1 MYPKTMI
8 LKAGKNN
15 PRLPICRGNNG
26 AGPGVHLLPPVK
38 GAIPFPGTTWR
49 IGQEVKT
56 PPFHG
61 GITSSILVR
70 VTKGLL
76 NKVPEKFIFS
86 GALLLCGTSDK
97 IREQA
102 ETGS

>member
-61 GITSSILVR
+61 GNAGSIPAR
-70 VTKGLL
+70 ATKATKEGTKIQQGASPYEETAWP
-76 NKVPEKFIFS
+76 NKLKWME
-86 GALLLCGTSDK
+86 
-97 IREQA
+97 
-102 ETGS
+102 

>member
-1 MYPKTMI
+1 MYPKTMT

-38 GAIPFPGTTWR
+38 GAIPFPGTTWPVS
-49 IGQEVKT
+49 QVVKT

-61 GITSSILVR
+61 GNAGSIPAR
-70 VTKGLL
+70 ATMATKEGTKIQQGASPYEETAWP
-76 NKVPEKFIFS
+76 NKLKWME
-86 GALLLCGTSDK
+86 
-97 IREQA
+97 
-102 ETGS
+102 